1 MSEKKEIP
9 DHINIPKPDQAD
21 LDTALQAMQLLA
33 NMSYGYYPSSDE
45 EAPTNFD
52 SENLQHLQFLHQR
65 VVQIAKNFEGVIRVI
80 CSDGIAM
87 SKERVLI
94 SLN

>member
-9 DHINIPKPDQAD
+9 GRVYIPKPDQTD
-21 LDTALQAMQLLA
+21 LDAADQVMQLLA
-33 NMSYGYYPSSDE
+33 NMSYGYYPSNDE
-45 EAPTNFD
+45 GTPTHFD
-52 SENLQHLQFLHQR
+52 SESLEHLRFLHQR
-65 VVQIAKNFEGVIRVI
+65 VVDIAKNFEGVIRVI

-87 SKERVLI
+87 SEERVLI